1 VKPVLFIAYHY
12 PPIQA
17 GAERA
22 VRFAGGLPS
31 FGYEPVA
38 LTTSAFGG
46 GEGAVRAW
54 EPLGLYRALFNRA
67 GREAPHARTGGALAQ
82 GVGGRVRGWLV
93 PDAQVGWMP
102 HAIWRG
108 LRSVR
113 RRGGRLLF
121 STSPPASSH
130 LVALALKRMTGLP
143 WVADFR
149 DCWTYDP
156 LDEALARD
164 GLRLQA
170 ERALEARVVGEADRV
185 IAVTEVARQ
194 DFLVRYPEAA
204 RKVAL
209 IPNGFV
215 PLPAPLPNG
224 GVGEGERR
232 GGEARRNGRLRLV
245 YTGTF
250 SRSHPGRSPEALFE
264 ALRGMPDAP
273 ELVLVGALTE
283 AEREMARDLIE
294 RGVVRVVGPVSR
306 EEALAYQRSADL
318 LVLVDHP
325 RTVRASN
332 VPSKLYEYAA
342 TGRPVLALVPDGA
355 ARDLILQLEAGR
367 AVAPDAPEEV
377 RRAVASF
384 AAEKRRAGELRSGVT
399 AAALAPFHWER
410 LTERLA
416 GIFDELT

>member
-1 VKPVLFIAYHY
+1 MKPVLFIAYHY

-22 VRFAGGLPS
+22 VRFAGRLPS

-46 GEGAVRAW
+46 DEGVVRAW

-67 GREAPHARTGGALAQ
+67 GRGMPHARTGGALAQ
-82 GVGGRVRGWLV
+82 GVGGWVRRGLI

-143 WVADFR
+143 WAADFR

-156 LDEALARD
+156 LDGALARD

-170 ERALEARVVGEADRV
+170 ERALEARVVGEADRI

-194 DFLVRYPEAA
+194 DFWERYPEAA
-204 RKVAL
+204 RKVVL
-209 IPNGFV
+209 IPNGFT
-215 PLPAPLPNG
+215 PLPAPLPEG
-224 GVGEGERR
+224 GGGEGGRG
-232 GGEARRNGRLRLV
+232 GGEARWNGRLRMV
-245 YTGTF
+245 HTGTF
-250 SRSHPGRSPEALFE
+250 SRSHAGRSPEALFE

-283 AEREMARDLIE
+283 AEGEMARDLIE

-325 RTVRASN
+325 RAVRASN
-332 VPSKLYEYAA
+332 VPSKFYEYAA

-355 ARDLILQLEAGR
+355 TRDLILLLKAGR
-367 AVAPDAPEEV
+367 AVAPDAPEET
-377 RRAVASF
+377 RRAIESF
-384 AAEKRRAGELRSGVT
+384 AAEKRRAGGLRSGVT
-399 AAALAPFHWER
+399 AAALAPFHWGR

-416 GIFDELT
+416 EVFDELM

>member
-1 VKPVLFIAYHY
+1 M
-12 PPIQA
+12 
-17 GAERA
+17 GEW
-22 VRFAGGLPS
+22 VRQGLI
-31 FGYEPVA
+31 
-38 LTTSAFGG
+38 
-46 GEGAVRAW
+46 
-54 EPLGLYRALFNRA
+54 
-67 GREAPHARTGGALAQ
+67 
-82 GVGGRVRGWLV
+82 

-113 RRGGRLLF
+113 QRGGRLLF

-156 LDEALARD
+156 LDGALARD

-194 DFLVRYPEAA
+194 DFLKRYPEAA
-204 RKVAL
+204 RKVVL

-215 PLPAPLPNG
+215 PHPAPLPEG
-224 GVGEGERR
+224 GMEEGERG
-232 GGEARRNGRLRLV
+232 GGEGRRNGRLRMV

-250 SRSHPGRSPEALFE
+250 SRSHAGRSPEALFD
-264 ALRGMPDAP
+264 ALRGMSDAP

-283 AEREMARDLIE
+283 AEEGMARDLIE

-355 ARDLILQLEAGR
+355 ARDLVLLLKAGC

-377 RRAVASF
+377 RQAVALF
-384 AAEKRRAGELRSGVT
+384 AAEKRRAGELRSGVM
-399 AAALAPFHWER
+399 AAALAPFHWAR
-410 LTERLA
+410 LTEQLA
-416 GIFDELT
+416 KVFDEMVP